1 MSEKLDGNLFPI
13 PHFYRTVQLSI
24 HELSAYAWKID
35 NANISGRYFRPNADT
50 RRAKEHYANFRAWT
64 EVSNLRNYF
73 SRSSKG
79 VSYWRKFLQ
88 SSQSYLSINSHI
100 YWWMFLAFVII
111 ETRLNSLIIIRVCMF
126 WMQQWEGLGSIAF
139 FLPWNCANWI
149 CKFCSFFVALSRNR
163 NQSVNL
169 LSTAI

>member
-88 SSQSYLSINSHI
+88 SSHSYLSINSYI
-100 YWWMFLAFVII
+100 YWWMFLAFVTI
-111 ETRLNSLIIIRVCMF
+111 ETRLNPLIIIRVCMF
-126 WMQQWEGLGSIAF
+126 WMHQWEDWVLSPFSFLEIAQTEY
-139 FLPWNCANWI
+139 AN
-149 CKFCSFFVALSRNR
+149 FAPFFVALSRNR